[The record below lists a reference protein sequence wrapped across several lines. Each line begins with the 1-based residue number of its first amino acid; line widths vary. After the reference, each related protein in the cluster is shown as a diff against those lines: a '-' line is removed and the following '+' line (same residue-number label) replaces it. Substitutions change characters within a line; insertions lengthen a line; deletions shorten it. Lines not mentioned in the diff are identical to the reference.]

1 LIRTSQLKHPKV
13 FAVRL
18 KGKKDL
24 QFFRPEKLPANDKI
38 KELWSV
44 VSVTYM

>member
-1 LIRTSQLKHPKV
+1 V
-13 FAVRL
+13 FGVRL

-24 QFFRPEKLPANDKI
+24 HFFKPENLPTNDKI